1 MIVSKHIQSK
11 MHKLAKL
18 NAETRALT
26 AEIEEYLFK
35 KGVDTDRLRGIC
47 GTSDNQYLTDLDD
60 GIDVTDDLVRY
71 LEEEYKDI

>member
-18 NAETRALT
+18 NAEARALT

-35 KGVDTDRLRGIC
+35 KGVDTDCLRALC
-47 GTSDNQYLTDLDD
+47 DTPDNQYLTDLDD
-60 GIDVTDDLVRY
+60 GVDVTDDLVRY